1 MEEEKNSVNRRKS
14 RFASGGTTEVSDGRL
29 EWWERNV
36 FSSSPTDMVYVVERK
51 FVGRIDQ
58 IAAVFLGDGTLWWLL
73 AQYNSILDPFSEI
86 VEGAQIFIPSRE
98 RVSAMLEGRTGGVP
112 STREVPTTILPIV

>member
-1 MEEEKNSVNRRKS
+1 
-14 RFASGGTTEVSDGRL
+14 
-29 EWWERNV
+29 
-36 FSSSPTDMVYVVERK
+36 MVYVVERK